1 MKNMGR
7 RILFIGNRI
16 NVLKKIIDLKM
27 NITKIL
33 CVKNSYLEKY
43 LNENNIEYEL
53 ITDKQMLLDKIKI
66 SDFDILISNGCPYI
80 IPVSELK
87 KEHQT
92 FINIHPSLLP
102 DLKGKH
108 PINGALLFN
117 RKAGATC
124 HTMDNAI
131 DAGNIIAQIPIGI
144 NEDMDLELLYK
155 TSFLAEADVF
165 EIAYN
170 RDFIEDSAISNLS
183 NLNTEYLYYSRNDSD
198 LIINFNSDNDSIVR
212 KIKAFGIEGQG
223 AYFIFE
229 NNKFKVYDIHLITNE
244 YLINKY
250 GKCND
255 KEIVL
260 VYGKNIIIK
269 NNKEL
274 LKLKFIDGNIES
286 LYEGAILE

>member
-1 MKNMGR
+1 MKNIQR
-7 RILFIGNRI
+7 RALFIGNRA
-16 NVLKKIIDLKM
+16 NVLKKMIDLKM

-43 LNENNIEYEL
+43 LTENDIEHEL

-80 IPVSELK
+80 IPVSKLK
-87 KEHQT
+87 KQHQT
-92 FINIHPSLLP
+92 FINVHPSLLP

-124 HTMDNAI
+124 HLMDDTI
-131 DAGNIIAQIPIGI
+131 DSGSIIAQIPIDI
-144 NEDMDLELLYK
+144 NEDVDLELLYK
-155 TSFLAEADVF
+155 ISFLAEADVL
-165 EIAYN
+165 EIAYK
-170 RDFIEDSAISNLS
+170 RGFIEDSAMNLS
-183 NLNTEYLYYSRNDSD
+183 NLNTEYLYYSRDDAD

-223 AYFIFE
+223 AYFIFKDS
-229 NNKFKVYDIHLITNE
+229 KFKVYDIQVITNK

-250 GKCND
+250 RKCND

-260 VYGKNIIIK
+260 VYGKNIIVK
-269 NNKEL
+269 KNKEL
-274 LKLKFIDGNIES
+274 LKLRFIHGDIEA
-286 LYEGAILE
+286 LYQGAILE